1 MTADHP
7 RTERADA
14 ARNRQAILDA
24 AGKLLAEGR
33 ADNVSI
39 EQIAAAAGVGKG
51 TVFHRF
57 GNRAGLLRELVMDRA
72 DTLRQSVISG
82 EPPLG
87 PGAPARERLLA
98 FFAAWADFA
107 VDNFELYA
115 AYSIT
120 EPDPRAED
128 FHAFWYRHIAELL
141 RELRPGI
148 VDAEL
153 QAQCSSSGHSPARS
167 ASSSS
172 VPGKVTDSGPPFWI
186 SSKRSHRRAPSS
198 GTPPPGGRAR
208 RRP

>member
-1 MTADHP
+1 MTAEHP

-14 ARNRQAILDA
+14 ARNRRAILEA
-24 AGKLLAEGR
+24 AAKLLSERR

-72 DTLRQSVISG
+72 ETLRLAVISG

-107 VDNFELYA
+107 IDNFELYA
-115 AYSIT
+115 AYSVS
-120 EPDPRAED
+120 EPNPRAED

-148 VDAEL
+148 VDADL
-153 QAQCSSSGHSPARS
+153 QAQLLFMTFASPVGLQLFRAGQGDRLKAAVLEIVDSVAS
-167 ASSSS
+167 ASL
-172 VPGKVTDSGPPFWI
+172 
-186 SSKRSHRRAPSS
+186 
-198 GTPPPGGRAR
+198 
-208 RRP
+208 

>member
-7 RTERADA
+7 RTERVDA
-14 ARNRQAILDA
+14 VRNRRAILDA
-24 AGKLLAEGR
+24 TAKLLAERR
-33 ADNVSI
+33 AGSVSI

-57 GNRAGLLRELVMDRA
+57 GSRAGLLRELVMNRA
-72 DTLRQSVISG
+72 ETLRRGVVSG

-107 VDNFELYA
+107 IDNFELYA
-115 AYSIT
+115 AYST
-120 EPDPRAED
+120 TTPDPQAED
-128 FHAFWYRHIAELL
+128 FHAFWFRHIADLL

-153 QAQCSSSGHSPARS
+153 QAQLLFMGTFASPVVVELFRAGQGERLKAAALDIVGAV
-167 ASSSS
+167 ASSS
-172 VPGKVTDSGPPFWI
+172 P
-186 SSKRSHRRAPSS
+186 
-198 GTPPPGGRAR
+198 
-208 RRP
+208 

>member
-1 MTADHP
+1 MTVDHP

-14 ARNRQAILDA
+14 ARNRRAILDA
-24 AGKLLAEGR
+24 AAKLLAERR
-33 ADNVSI
+33 ADSVSI

-72 DTLRQSVISG
+72 ETLRLAVISG

-107 VDNFELYA
+107 IDNFELYA
-115 AYSIT
+115 AYSST
-120 EPDPRAED
+120 APDPRAED
-128 FHAFWYRHIAELL
+128 FHAFWYRHIAQLL

-153 QAQCSSSGHSPARS
+153 QAQMLFMGTFASPITPQLFRAGQGDRLKAAVLDIVEAV
-167 ASSSS
+167 AS
-172 VPGKVTDSGPPFWI
+172 
-186 SSKRSHRRAPSS
+186 PS
-198 GTPPPGGRAR
+198 R
-208 RRP
+208 

>member
-14 ARNRQAILDA
+14 ARNRRAILDA
-24 AGKLLAEGR
+24 AAKLLAERR

-57 GNRAGLLRELVMDRA
+57 GNRAGLLRELVMNRA
-72 DTLRQSVISG
+72 ETLRGAVTSG

-98 FFAAWADFA
+98 FVAAWADLA
-107 VDNFELYA
+107 IDNFELYA
-115 AYSIT
+115 AYST
-120 EPDPRAED
+120 TAPDPRAED
-128 FHAFWYRHIAELL
+128 LHAFWYRHIAELL

-153 QAQCSSSGHSPARS
+153 QAQLLFMGTFASPVGLQLFRAGQGDRLKAAVLAIVEAV
-167 ASSSS
+167 ASTS
-172 VPGKVTDSGPPFWI
+172 P
-186 SSKRSHRRAPSS
+186 
-198 GTPPPGGRAR
+198 
-208 RRP
+208 